1 MSVELKIKS
10 KHLALEPAIIRHEEN
25 KLLKQM
31 KWYKQH
37 HQITDTSNHE
47 DYNKM
52 ASKHYYLAL
61 HRKSDVR
68 NEARATHLARAYL
81 DGKSYASVEKKC
93 LNDRLL
99 WNTIVPRIVSMV
111 MKYGPVYY
119 PKTWDKDQKKSV
131 YNSLDL
137 IKVKDEI
144 MAWIEKKDK

>member
-1 MSVELKIKS
+1 M
-10 KHLALEPAIIRHEEN
+10 
-25 KLLKQM
+25 
-31 KWYKQH
+31 
-37 HQITDTSNHE
+37 
-47 DYNKM
+47 
-52 ASKHYYLAL
+52 
-61 HRKSDVR
+61 
-68 NEARATHLARAYL
+68 
-81 DGKSYASVEKKC
+81 EKKC